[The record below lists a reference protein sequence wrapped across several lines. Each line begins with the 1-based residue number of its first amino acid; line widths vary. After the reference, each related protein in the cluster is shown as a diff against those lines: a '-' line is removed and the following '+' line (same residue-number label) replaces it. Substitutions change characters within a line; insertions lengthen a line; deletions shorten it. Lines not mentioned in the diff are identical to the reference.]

1 MAFASVHDRAH
12 GRKEV
17 ASPFGAKAVRDLPKD
32 GAHADG
38 WLAGVIRGWNGRI
51 VQKQKQVVLDLGIAL
66 LQPSAVGVG
75 GLKCE
80 AAVDT
85 PLQIALI
92 LIQGGGR

>member
-1 MAFASVHDRAH
+1 MAFASIHDRAD

-17 ASPFGAKAVRDLPKD
+17 ASPFGANPVGDLPKD

-38 WLAGVIRGWNGRI
+38 LLAGVIRGRNGRL

-66 LQPSAVGVG
+66 LPPSAVGVG
-75 GLKCE
+75 GLKRE
-80 AAVDT
+80 AAVDP
-85 PLQIALI
+85 PLQITPI